1 MNVKTNYK
9 VENGVY
15 LVTSSHSI
23 KKCELV
29 LSVLLQQ
36 TGLIRNEKHA
46 SIACRLMTDR
56 STQVLSR
63 DLKEIP
69 SDFNW
74 HEKQKKGEF
83 PAATEQREC
92 QALPRV
98 PKKVSQTGLE
108 GCH

>member
-9 VENGVY
+9 VDNGVY

-23 KKCELV
+23 KNCELA
-29 LSVLLQQ
+29 LSGLLQQ

-63 DLKEIP
+63 DKRFRLTLTDRK
-69 SDFNW
+69 N
-74 HEKQKKGEF
+74 KKGEF
-83 PAATEQREC
+83 PAATEQRGC